1 MAPKNRAHT
10 ECRTVGSGRQ
20 LQQTVTGSPGS
31 ATVQQVVTDSQG
43 YSAAGGDKFTSATVQ
58 QVVTNSPC
66 SATVQQ
72 VVTDSPGSATGNR
85 W

>member
-31 ATVQQVVTDSQG
+31 ATVQRDVTDSPGSATVQQVVTDSQG

-58 QVVTNSPC
+58 
-66 SATVQQ
+66 
-72 VVTDSPGSATGNR
+72 
-85 W
+85 